1 MTTLKRDML
10 RNYQKNELP
19 KTSPIT
25 NHIPHLGVLN
35 VQKRFKVRVVF
46 DAAAIYHET
55 RLNNN
60 LLLGMDFLK
69 NIVSVLSR
77 FRQGAYAT
85 CFTMFHQVSVPSPDT
100 DPFRHLRRKGIAREI
115 EQSDETKYIW

>member
-1 MTTLKRDML
+1 MNNKSMTTLKRDML

-35 VQKRFKVRVVF
+35 VQKRNKVRVVF

-60 LLLGMDFLK
+60 ILPGMDFLK
-69 NIVSVLSR
+69 NIVSV
-77 FRQGAYAT
+77 
-85 CFTMFHQVSVPSPDT
+85 
-100 DPFRHLRRKGIAREI
+100 
-115 EQSDETKYIW
+115 